1 MEIQRHEESDLMD
14 LADSL
19 GNRFKEKRESKGIKY
34 SELGF
39 YLFKRW
45 GGKNQINATN
55 YVRDVEVSIFN
66 LISNVSHYPKSKL
79 RLHETRIPDYAAA
92 LDFNLEETEE
102 IKVDIKRIRG
112 DFDFRGSSVKPY
124 RKG

>member
-1 MEIQRHEESDLMD
+1 MEIQRHEESGLMD

-34 SELGF
+34 SALGL

-45 GGKNQINATN
+45 GGKSPINATT
-55 YVRDVEVSIFN
+55 YVKDVEANIFH
-66 LISNVSHYPKSKL
+66 LIGNIRNYPKSKL
-79 RLHETRIPDYAAA
+79 GLHETRIPDYAAA